1 MKAYLTLA
9 EYHAMIGN
17 TDEADA
23 EAQYRGAANKASG
36 KRGQE
41 EAEAMLVA
49 LGVRMVAEI
58 ATPIKVVGRHPR
70 DKGYVRIAYAEK
82 VAGDINGVMG
92 DGSGRRVLCEVKST
106 ADDKLGIGK
115 LTDNQQKRLQEN
127 HELNG
132 VSLVSWVA
140 PHGSYILRWPVD
152 GWRSGKPL
160 DEDKARRWN
169 VEALG

>member
-23 EAQYRGAANKASG
+23 EAQYRGATNKASG

-49 LGVRMVAEI
+49 LGARMVEEI
-58 ATPIKVVGRHPR
+58 ATPTRAVRGKTIYAAKVS
-70 DKGYVRIAYAEK
+70 A
-82 VAGDINGVMG
+82 DINAIMG
-92 DGSGRRVLCEVKST
+92 DGSGRRILCEVKT
-106 ADDKLGIGK
+106 TKGNTLGIGK
-115 LTDNQQKRLQEN
+115 LKGHQQARLQEN
-127 HELNG
+127 HELGG
-132 VSLVSWVA
+132 VSLVAWIA
-140 PHGSYILRWPVD
+140 PHGSYILRWPID

-169 VEALG
+169 VEAL